1 VLARKTPIR
10 AMLQLFEESELEV
23 LAVVDSTVTR
33 YVLGYCTESYVL
45 RRYNQEL
52 ERRRSEELG
61 HSDLYGPAEE
71 R

>member
-1 VLARKTPIR
+1 
-10 AMLQLFEESELEV
+10 
-23 LAVVDSTVTR
+23 
-33 YVLGYCTESYVL
+33 VLGYCTESYVL